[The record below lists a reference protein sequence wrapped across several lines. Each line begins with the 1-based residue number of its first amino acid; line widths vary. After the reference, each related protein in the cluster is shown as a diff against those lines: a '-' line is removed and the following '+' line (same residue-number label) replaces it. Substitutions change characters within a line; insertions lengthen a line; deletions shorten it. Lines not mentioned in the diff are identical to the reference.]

1 MLNEKNFPY
10 YFWVK
15 TIKIVIYIMNR
26 TPTTT
31 VHGMTPKEKF
41 TSKKPNVSHLKM
53 FGCIIYVRVLDDKIS
68 KLDPKAK
75 KCIFIKYSL
84 DQKGYRCF
92 NLSTPKLQVSRNVVF
107 DEMVSLYS
115 LMKIIEN
122 GEVKNGDVSSNVDQK
137 L

>member
-84 DQKGYRCF
+84 D
-92 NLSTPKLQVSRNVVF
+92 
-107 DEMVSLYS
+107 
-115 LMKIIEN
+115 
-122 GEVKNGDVSSNVDQK
+122 
-137 L
+137 

>member
-53 FGCIIYVRVLDDKIS
+53 FGCIIYVRVLDDKIL

-84 DQKGYRCF
+84 D
-92 NLSTPKLQVSRNVVF
+92 
-107 DEMVSLYS
+107 
-115 LMKIIEN
+115 
-122 GEVKNGDVSSNVDQK
+122 
-137 L
+137 